1 MEEKEV
7 GVDSPTPS
15 VRWRR
20 IPTLYSLYN
29 GSTKGQLSSESH
41 PLSGLLGIILQVLCL
56 GSHFWSA
63 WTIFGGSH
71 WLEMPGAHKGPSPS
85 PFLMQD
91 DVVLEEHP
99 LDEKGEEANEDL
111 ESFLEENFK
120 EKAQGP
126 IAGTEAIGFWWMQ
139 YVHILKLLLPWRG
152 SRQSIQSP
160 SLFEVYSYL

>member
-1 MEEKEV
+1 
-7 GVDSPTPS
+7 
-15 VRWRR
+15 
-20 IPTLYSLYN
+20 
-29 GSTKGQLSSESH
+29 
-41 PLSGLLGIILQVLCL
+41 
-56 GSHFWSA
+56 
-63 WTIFGGSH
+63 
-71 WLEMPGAHKGPSPS
+71 MPGAHKGPSPS

-139 YVHILKLLLPWRG
+139 YVHILKLLFPEEEVAKAFKALP
-152 SRQSIQSP
+152 
-160 SLFEVYSYL
+160 YSKCILICRKIIYVDWAYQRRCFFFLISSHPAPHGGVVHLCQKRWWIGGQ